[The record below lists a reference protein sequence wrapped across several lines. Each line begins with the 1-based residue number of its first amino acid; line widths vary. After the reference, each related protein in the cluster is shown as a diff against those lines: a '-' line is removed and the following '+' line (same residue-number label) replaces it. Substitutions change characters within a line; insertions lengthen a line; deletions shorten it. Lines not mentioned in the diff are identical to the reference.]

1 MKRSKTRYNRFLFE
15 SVWKISRYWQQTWRN
30 RIRMDPEDMLNRYE
44 KRFGPYFTEPVVA
57 GLDGEHKPQHPWN
70 LTPWARAF
78 RAHMLSKVVQSS
90 AMFTNHVFP
99 ELTNWQSDRVIFV
112 YFCFLLFSAFPR
124 YLCTFDFIG
133 CLSTAEEHRETVM
146 LLWLSFMR
154 RKRST
159 PFSDPFRE
167 GDIFLCLIYVVN
179 HNKLF

>member
-1 MKRSKTRYNRFLFE
+1 LEPDAMSE
-15 SVWKISRYWQQTWRN
+15 SVSS
-30 RIRMDPEDMLNRYE
+30 P
-44 KRFGPYFTEPVVA
+44 
-57 GLDGEHKPQHPWN
+57 H
-70 LTPWARAF
+70 
-78 RAHMLSKVVQSS
+78 VVQSCPKFS
-90 AMFTNHVFP
+90 HVYKSCFP
-99 ELTNWQSDRVIFV
+99 RAYQLTEWQSD
-112 YFCFLLFSAFPR
+112 FCFLLFSAFPR